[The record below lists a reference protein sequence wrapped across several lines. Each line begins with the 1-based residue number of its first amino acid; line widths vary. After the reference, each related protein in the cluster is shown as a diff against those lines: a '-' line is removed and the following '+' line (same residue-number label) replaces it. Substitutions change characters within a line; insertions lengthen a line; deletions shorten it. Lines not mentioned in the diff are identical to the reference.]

1 MRRRRP
7 GSENLTCIM
16 KDTEREMQENVGA
29 GTSITQLNNPQTLL
43 TQKLTQKREGAIR
56 LQVSSSLW
64 VRLPGARRL
73 AKRAT
78 KENPG
83 SPDTGD
89 GGRERS
95 RPQPKRS

>member
-1 MRRRRP
+1 MRRRWP
-7 GSENLTCIM
+7 DSENLTCIM
-16 KDTEREMQENVGA
+16 KDTECAMQKNVGA
-29 GTSITQLNNPQTLL
+29 GTSVTRLNSSQALL
-43 TQKLTQKREGAIR
+43 TQKPTQTREGAIR

-83 SPDTGD
+83 SLDTGD
-89 GGRERS
+89 EERERERS
-95 RPQPKRS
+95 RP